1 MMVQDVPVDDV
12 LGVEVVEG
20 VGHLAD
26 IDGAAALREGTVL
39 YKLLVKL
46 ALAGKLEHEENALLV
61 VEVAVEAEHIRIS
74 EVLLD
79 LDFAGDLLL
88 NSGLDNLKLVKTLEG
103 NDVIGLDLSPNHVAA
118 KLALA

>member
-1 MMVQDVPVDDV
+1 MMVQVVPVDDV
-12 LGVEVVEG
+12 LRVEVVEG

-39 YKLLVKL
+39 CKLLVKL

-61 VEVAVEAEHIRIS
+61 VEVAVEAEHIGIS

-79 LDFAGDLLL
+79 LDFAADLLL

-103 NDVIGLDLSPNHVAA
+103 NDVIGLDLSPNLVRTM
-118 KLALA
+118 